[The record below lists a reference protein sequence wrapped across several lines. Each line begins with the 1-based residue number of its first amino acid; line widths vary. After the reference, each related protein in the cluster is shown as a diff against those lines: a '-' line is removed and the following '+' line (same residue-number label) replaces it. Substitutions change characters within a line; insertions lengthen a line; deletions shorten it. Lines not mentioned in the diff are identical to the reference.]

1 MAEKRPEFVFT
12 VNRTQH
18 SHAFVIGLCLL
29 TGLKCGARRRF
40 FFVRQQ
46 SPPRNH
52 RRFYAS
58 HPACSYGTAHE
69 WRCLTR
75 PHRSPPS
82 TGPSSVLQKVLSARG
97 PNPRDERLALTKG
110 LIDLTLRP
118 EGARGM
124 PIDQLPDAVLMV
136 RMLDALISD
145 VISSGV
151 GQFLESS
158 VMGAYARDVV
168 RWCKAIGAKET
179 ARYVAEA
186 IKRLPGGIIP
196 ADDDERRQLID
207 SLSDELLDGG
217 PFDDLDDRFRDSLD
231 DMTDRLRAYLTRKPE
246 ELDRWIA
253 LAVVPPIVATPKRIT
268 TAAASST
275 SPSISSVAATRAAGP
290 PPLLANGDDP
300 RVVAFMERL
309 EVMTPS
315 QWRDVGVRYGENI
328 KALNN
333 LRNDI
338 SIAIIVGRIAPVGR
352 DKQKWRSANERAR
365 ARAWDSFA
373 KVSAQIPEKTKQR
386 GKPFAL
392 HKAVVFA
399 MNCALEAVIA
409 IRELEVRE
417 GGDEELHT
425 ALLPF
430 ALA

>member
-1 MAEKRPEFVFT
+1 M
-12 VNRTQH
+12 
-18 SHAFVIGLCLL
+18 
-29 TGLKCGARRRF
+29 
-40 FFVRQQ
+40 
-46 SPPRNH
+46 
-52 RRFYAS
+52 
-58 HPACSYGTAHE
+58 
-69 WRCLTR
+69 TR
-75 PHRSPPS
+75 VQR
-82 TGPSSVLQKVLSARG
+82 GPSSALQKVLSARG
-97 PNPRDERLALTKG
+97 PNPRDERLALTTG

-118 EGARGM
+118 EGARGV
-124 PIDQLPDAVLMV
+124 PIDQIPDAVLMV

-145 VISSGV
+145 VISDGV
-151 GQFLESS
+151 GLFLESP

-168 RWCKAIGAKET
+168 RWCKLIGAKET

-186 IKRLPGGIIP
+186 IRRLPGGIIP

-207 SLSDELLDGG
+207 SLGDELLDGG
-217 PFDDLDDRFRDSLD
+217 PFDDLNDGLRESLD

-246 ELDRWIA
+246 ELDRWIT
-253 LAVVPPIVATPKRIT
+253 LAVVPPIVATPKRVT

-275 SPSISSVAATRAAGP
+275 SRSISSVAATRAADP

-300 RVVAFMERL
+300 RVVAFLERL
-309 EVMTPS
+309 EVMTVVE
-315 QWRDVGVRYGENI
+315 WRNVGVKYGENL
-328 KALNN
+328 KTLHRVEE
-333 LRNDI
+333 RNDI

-352 DKQKWRSANERAR
+352 DKQTWRSADERAR

-425 ALLPF
+425 ALMPF